1 MRNII
6 KRAKAKTP
14 PFFKKLQG
22 IGLVIATAATAMLA
36 VPVTLPAAVTTAAGY
51 LLTAGTV
58 ATAVSQLS
66 VQTEEEF
73 DKKTEPRGG
82 GINDNS
88 NKS

>member
-6 KRAKAKTP
+6 KRAKAETP
-14 PFFKKLQG
+14 PFFKKLQS
-22 IGLVIATAATAMLA
+22 IGLAIATAATALLA

-66 VQTEEEF
+66 VQTEEVH
-73 DKKTEPRGG
+73 DKKTEPPGG